1 MDLQLVILAAGLG
14 SRYGGG
20 GLKQMETVGPG
31 GTTLMEYSLYDARR
45 AGFGDVVFVIRAEM
59 AEGFGSFG
67 ARFGSRVPW
76 RTVIQ
81 RLEDVPP
88 GVTLPPGRVK
98 PWGTAQAV
106 LAAADVVRGPCA
118 VLNADDFY
126 GAEAFTALAGFLR
139 QPASDR
145 LPSHAVVGYRLRDT
159 VPEGGAV
166 NRGACRTD
174 SAGWLETIEE
184 VTGIVPAGD
193 GSYSGTG
200 ETGKVVLSGD
210 ALVSMNLWGFTPA
223 IFDTLRRGWREF
235 FRSGPGGGARE
246 YLLPTAVREA
256 VRRNECRVK
265 VLEAGSRW
273 FGITH
278 APDGPVVSAALQRL
292 VVEGRYPEH
301 LWE

>member
-14 SRYGGG
+14 SRYGGS

-45 AGFGDVVFVIRAEM
+45 AGFGDAVFVIRAEM
-59 AEGFGSFG
+59 ADSFG
-67 ARFGSRVPW
+67 GFAARFGSPPRVPW

-88 GVTLPPGRVK
+88 DVPLSPERVK

-106 LAAADVVRGPCA
+106 LAAADVIRGPFA

-126 GAEAFTALAGFLR
+126 GAEAFAALAEFLR

-145 LPSHAVVGYRLRDT
+145 MPSHAVVGYRLKDT
-159 VPEGGAV
+159 VPKGGAV
-166 NRGACRTD
+166 NRGACRAD
-174 SAGWLETIEE
+174 AAGWLETIEE

-193 GSYSGTG
+193 DRYSGTG
-200 ETGKVVLSGD
+200 EAGKVVVSGD

-235 FRSGPGGGARE
+235 FRSEPGVRE
-246 YLLPTAVREA
+246 YLLPTVVREA
-256 VRRNECRVK
+256 VRRDECRVK
-265 VLEAGSRW
+265 VLESGSRW

-278 APDGPVVSAALQRL
+278 AADRPVVSAALQRL
-292 VVEGRYPEH
+292 VAEGRYPEH
-301 LWE
+301 LWA

>member
-20 GLKQMETVGPG
+20 GGGLKQMETVGPG
-31 GTTLMEYSLYDARR
+31 GATLMEYSLYDARR

-59 AEGFGSFG
+59 AESFDGFA

-76 RTVIQ
+76 RTVMQ
-81 RLEDVPP
+81 RLEDVPS
-88 GVTLPPGRVK
+88 GVAVPSERVK

-106 LAAADVVRGPCA
+106 LAAAEVVRGPFA

-126 GAEAFTALAGFLR
+126 GAEAFAALAGFLR
-139 QPASDR
+139 QPGSDR
-145 LPSHAVVGYRLRDT
+145 LPSHAVVGYRLQDT
-159 VPEGGAV
+159 VPEGGGV
-166 NRGACRTD
+166 NRGACRAD
-174 SAGWLETIEE
+174 AAGWLETIEE
-184 VTGIVPAGD
+184 VTGIVRSAD
-193 GSYSGTG
+193 GRYLGLG
-200 ETGKVVLSGD
+200 ETGKVALSGD

-235 FRSGPGGGARE
+235 FHSAPGSRE
-246 YLLPTAVREA
+246 YLLPTVVREA
-256 VRRNECRVK
+256 VRRKECRVN

-278 APDGPVVSAALQRL
+278 AADRPAVTAALQRL
-292 VVEGRYPEH
+292 VAEGRYPEH
-301 LWE
+301 LWA

>member
-59 AEGFGSFG
+59 AEGFESFA

-88 GVTLPPGRVK
+88 GVALPPERVK

-106 LAAADVVRGPCA
+106 LAAADVVRGPFA

-126 GAEAFTALAGFLR
+126 GAEAFAALAGFLR
-139 QPASDR
+139 RPGSDR
-145 LPSHAVVGYRLRDT
+145 LPSHAVVGYRLKDT

-166 NRGACRTD
+166 NRGACRAD
-174 SAGWLETIEE
+174 GAGWLETIEE
-184 VTGIVPAGD
+184 VTGIVRTGD
-193 GSYSGTG
+193 GRYSGTG
-200 ETGKVVLSGD
+200 ETGKVTLSGD

-223 IFDTLRRGWREF
+223 IFEMLRRGWREF
-235 FRSGPGGGARE
+235 FRSEPGGRE
-246 YLLPTAVREA
+246 YLLPTVVREA
-256 VRRNECRVK
+256 VRRSECRVK
-265 VLEAGSRW
+265 LLEAGSRW

-278 APDGPVVSAALQRL
+278 AADRPVVSGALQRL
-292 VVEGRYPEH
+292 VAEGRYPEH
-301 LWE
+301 LWA